1 MTPISVGGSAVAGAG
16 LAGIGTPSPPS
27 TIKHAD
33 MYCRRTARAA
43 ARSTLTGQSCAHGSR
58 RPASLAVAIIQGVA
72 IDQTEDV
79 SPFVIR
85 SHDQL
90 GPGRESAPQRL
101 LHVAGR
107 IGALQATRKG
117 VALLLGDDQRGEAAA
132 PPFVLGDAVPLAS
145 PRADKGHCISA
156 ERRRRN
162 EDGKDRRIQERLHVC
177 SAHVCSGVVQN
188 GAPEEIRTPDPQ
200 IRSYV
205 LRFFPSPWP

>member
-43 ARSTLTGQSCAHGSR
+43 ARSTLAGQPCAHGSR
-58 RPASLAVAIIQGVA
+58 RPAGLAVAIIQRVP

-79 SPFVIR
+79 GSFVIR

-90 GPGRESAPQRL
+90 AAGCECAPQRL

-107 IGALQATRKG
+107 RSEEHTSE
-117 VALLLGDDQRGEAAA
+117 LLSL
-132 PPFVLGDAVPLAS
+132 
-145 PRADKGHCISA
+145 
-156 ERRRRN
+156 
-162 EDGKDRRIQERLHVC
+162 
-177 SAHVCSGVVQN
+177 
-188 GAPEEIRTPDPQ
+188 
-200 IRSYV
+200 
-205 LRFFPSPWP
+205 